1 MLFNERELSKKD
13 FERIDIDVRSMPKE
27 IKEKLLNGEATPLV
41 EIRDQ
46 LDNGIIATMPVKL
59 RLQRSED
66 GKAVLKA
73 YPVSKDI
80 VSDLKLTD
88 KEQKQLQAGEV
99 ITKDVREGNKTRTM
113 YLQADQETKS
123 LLKRDVKQAEIDK
136 RMDELEHVRNIT
148 LGQNQR
154 QAIREGK
161 PVELEVGDTK
171 VTVGVDLR
179 QNSGFKAIDGD
190 PASRPSTVT
199 WASGS
204 VSRKSSGI
212 WPILVQW
219 ATGRPTKTVGSTS
232 RFRRS
237 TSSPR
242 LRRKR
247 KKKSLRLSR
256 KRSSRPSTSECSKK
270 HR

>member
-27 IKEKLLNGEATPLV
+27 IKEKLLNGELTPLL

-99 ITKDVREGNKTRTM
+99 ITKDVREGNNTRTM
-113 YLQADQETKS
+113 YLQLDQETKS

-136 RMDELEHVRNIT
+136 RMDELEHVKNIT

-154 QAIREGK
+154 QAIREG
-161 PVELEVGDTK
+161 
-171 VTVGVDLR
+171 

-190 PASRPSTVT
+190 MGEWKRQQEIKWDMANPGAMGYWQTDENRWEYKQVQEKYKASE
-199 WASGS
+199 A
-204 VSRKSSGI
+204 KKEEK
-212 WPILVQW
+212 
-219 ATGRPTKTVGSTS
+219 KTVKEEARQTIHFGM
-232 RFRRS
+232 
-237 TSSPR
+237 
-242 LRRKR
+242 
-247 KKKSLRLSR
+247 
-256 KRSSRPSTSECSKK
+256 
-270 HR
+270 

>member
-1 MLFNERELSKKD
+1 MGKLFNERDLNKKD
-13 FERIDIDVRSMPKE
+13 FERIDIDVRTMPKE
-27 IKEKLLNGEATPLV
+27 IKEKLLNGEITPLL

-46 LDNGIIATMPVKL
+46 MDNGIVAMMPVKL
-59 RLQRSED
+59 RLECSDD

-88 KEQKQLQAGEV
+88 AEQKHLQDGEV
-99 ITKDVREGNKTRTM
+99 IKKDIREGSRTRAM
-113 YLQADQETKS
+113 YLQLDQETKS
-123 LLKRDVKQAEIDK
+123 LLKRDVKSVEFDK
-136 RMDELEHVRNIT
+136 RMDELEHVKDIT

-190 PASRPSTVT
+190 MGEWKRQQEIKWDMANPGAMGYWQTDENR
-199 WASGS
+199 WEY
-204 VSRKSSGI
+204 KQ
-212 WPILVQW
+212 VQEKYKMPE
-219 ATGRPTKTVGSTS
+219 AKKEDKKTVKEEPRQTI
-232 RFRRS
+232 RF
-237 TSSPR
+237 
-242 LRRKR
+242 K
-247 KKKSLRLSR
+247 
-256 KRSSRPSTSECSKK
+256 
-270 HR
+270 

>member
-27 IKEKLLNGEATPLV
+27 IKEKLLNGELTPLL

-99 ITKDVREGNKTRTM
+99 ITKDVREGNNTRTM
-113 YLQADQETKS
+113 YLQLDQETKS

-136 RMDELEHVRNIT
+136 RMDELEHVKNIT

-190 PASRPSTVT
+190 MGEWKRQQEIKWDMANPGAMGYAMGYWQTDENRWEYKQVQEKYKASE
-199 WASGS
+199 A
-204 VSRKSSGI
+204 KKEEK
-212 WPILVQW
+212 
-219 ATGRPTKTVGSTS
+219 KTVKEEAKQTIHFGM
-232 RFRRS
+232 
-237 TSSPR
+237 
-242 LRRKR
+242 
-247 KKKSLRLSR
+247 
-256 KRSSRPSTSECSKK
+256 
-270 HR
+270 

>member
-59 RLQRSED
+59 RLQRAED
-66 GKAVLKA
+66 GKAV
-73 YPVSKDI
+73 
-80 VSDLKLTD
+80 LKLTD

-190 PASRPSTVT
+190 MGEWKRQQEIKWDMANPGAMGYWQTDENRWEYKQVQEKYKQPEAKTEKKEE
-199 WASGS
+199 
-204 VSRKSSGI
+204 KS
-212 WPILVQW
+212 
-219 ATGRPTKTVGSTS
+219 KTIKEEVKQTIHFGM
-232 RFRRS
+232 
-237 TSSPR
+237 
-242 LRRKR
+242 
-247 KKKSLRLSR
+247 
-256 KRSSRPSTSECSKK
+256 
-270 HR
+270 

>member
-46 LDNGIIATMPVKL
+46 LDNGII
-59 RLQRSED
+59 E
-66 GKAVLKA
+66 
-73 YPVSKDI
+73 DI

-136 RMDELEHVRNIT
+136 RIDELEHVKNIT

-190 PASRPSTVT
+190 MGEWKRQQEIKWDMANPGAMGYWQTDENRWEYKQVQEKYKQPEVT
-199 WASGS
+199 TEKKEE
-204 VSRKSSGI
+204 KS
-212 WPILVQW
+212 
-219 ATGRPTKTVGSTS
+219 KTIKEEVKQTIHFGM
-232 RFRRS
+232 
-237 TSSPR
+237 
-242 LRRKR
+242 
-247 KKKSLRLSR
+247 
-256 KRSSRPSTSECSKK
+256 
-270 HR
+270 

>member
-1 MLFNERELSKKD
+1 MGKLFNERDLNKKD

-27 IKEKLLNGEATPLV
+27 IKEKLLNGEITPLL

-46 LDNGIIATMPVKL
+46 MDNGIVATMPVKL
-59 RLQRSED
+59 RLERSDD

-88 KEQKQLQAGEV
+88 AEQKHLQDGEV
-99 ITKDVREGNKTRTM
+99 IKKDIREGNRTRAI
-113 YLQADQETKS
+113 YLQLDQDTKS
-123 LLKRDVKQAEIDK
+123 LLKRDIKTVELEK
-136 RMDELEHVRNIT
+136 RMDELEHVKDIT

-179 QNSGFKAIDGD
+179 QNSGFKSIDGD
-190 PASRPSTVT
+190 MGEWKRQQEIKWDMANPGAMGYWQTDENR
-199 WASGS
+199 WEY
-204 VSRKSSGI
+204 KQ
-212 WPILVQW
+212 VQEKYKMPE
-219 ATGRPTKTVGSTS
+219 AKKEDKKTVKEEPRQTI
-232 RFRRS
+232 RF
-237 TSSPR
+237 
-242 LRRKR
+242 K
-247 KKKSLRLSR
+247 
-256 KRSSRPSTSECSKK
+256 
-270 HR
+270 

>member
-13 FERIDIDVRSMPKE
+13 FERIDIDVRLMPKE
-27 IKEKLLNGEATPLV
+27 IKEKLLNGELTPLV

-88 KEQKQLQAGEV
+88 KEQK
-99 ITKDVREGNKTRTM
+99 
-113 YLQADQETKS
+113 
-123 LLKRDVKQAEIDK
+123 RDVKQAEIDK

-154 QAIREGK
+154 QAIRDGK

-190 PASRPSTVT
+190 MNEWKRQQEIKWDMANPGAMGYWQTDENR
-199 WASGS
+199 WEY
-204 VSRKSSGI
+204 KQ
-212 WPILVQW
+212 VQEKYK
-219 ATGRPTKTVGSTS
+219 APEAKKEEKKTVKEEAKQTIHFGM
-232 RFRRS
+232 
-237 TSSPR
+237 
-242 LRRKR
+242 
-247 KKKSLRLSR
+247 
-256 KRSSRPSTSECSKK
+256 
-270 HR
+270 

>member
-27 IKEKLLNGEATPLV
+27 IKEKLLNGELTPLL

-66 GKAVLKA
+66 GKA
-73 YPVSKDI
+73 
-80 VSDLKLTD
+80 
-88 KEQKQLQAGEV
+88 QKQLQAGEV
-99 ITKDVREGNKTRTM
+99 ITKDVREGNNTRTM
-113 YLQADQETKS
+113 YLQLDQETKS

-190 PASRPSTVT
+190 MGEWKRQQEIKWDMANPGAMGYWQTDENRWEYKQVQEKYKASE
-199 WASGS
+199 A
-204 VSRKSSGI
+204 KKEEK
-212 WPILVQW
+212 
-219 ATGRPTKTVGSTS
+219 KTVKEEARQTIHFGM
-232 RFRRS
+232 
-237 TSSPR
+237 
-242 LRRKR
+242 
-247 KKKSLRLSR
+247 
-256 KRSSRPSTSECSKK
+256 
-270 HR
+270 

>member
-113 YLQADQETKS
+113 FLQADQETKS

-136 RMDELEHVRNIT
+136 RMDELEHVKNIT

-190 PASRPSTVT
+190 MGEWKRQQEIKWDMANPGAMGYWQTDENRWEYKQVQEKYKQPEVT
-199 WASGS
+199 TEKKEE
-204 VSRKSSGI
+204 KS
-212 WPILVQW
+212 
-219 ATGRPTKTVGSTS
+219 KTIKEEVKQTIHFGM
-232 RFRRS
+232 
-237 TSSPR
+237 
-242 LRRKR
+242 
-247 KKKSLRLSR
+247 
-256 KRSSRPSTSECSKK
+256 
-270 HR
+270 

>member
-27 IKEKLLNGEATPLV
+27 IKEKLLNGELTPLL

-99 ITKDVREGNKTRTM
+99 ITKDVREGN
-113 YLQADQETKS
+113 
-123 LLKRDVKQAEIDK
+123 LKRDVKQAEIDK
-136 RMDELEHVRNIT
+136 RMDELEHVKNIT

-190 PASRPSTVT
+190 MGEWKRQQEIKWDMANPGAMGYWQTDENRWEYKQVQEKYKASE
-199 WASGS
+199 A
-204 VSRKSSGI
+204 KKEEK
-212 WPILVQW
+212 
-219 ATGRPTKTVGSTS
+219 KTVKEEVRQTIHFGM
-232 RFRRS
+232 
-237 TSSPR
+237 
-242 LRRKR
+242 
-247 KKKSLRLSR
+247 
-256 KRSSRPSTSECSKK
+256 
-270 HR
+270 

>member
-27 IKEKLLNGEATPLV
+27 IKEKLLNGELTPLL

-113 YLQADQETKS
+113 YLQLDQETKS

-136 RMDELEHVRNIT
+136 RMDELEHVKNIT
-148 LGQNQR
+148 LGHNQR

-179 QNSGFKAIDGD
+179 QNSGFM
-190 PASRPSTVT
+190 R
-199 WASGS
+199 
-204 VSRKSSGI
+204 
-212 WPILVQW
+212 W
-219 ATGRPTKTVGSTS
+219 ATGRPTRTAGSTS
-232 RFRRS
+232 RYKRS
-237 TSSPR
+237 TRLPR
-242 LRRKR
+242 LRRRRKR
-247 KKKSLRLSR
+247 RSRRKPDRLSIL
-256 KRSSRPSTSECSKK
+256 EC
-270 HR
+270 RR

>member
-1 MLFNERELSKKD
+1 MGKLFNERDLNKKD
-13 FERIDIDVRSMPKE
+13 FERIDIDVRTMPKE
-27 IKEKLLNGEATPLV
+27 IKEKLLNGEITPLL

-46 LDNGIIATMPVKL
+46 MDNGIVATMPVKL
-59 RLQRSED
+59 RLERSDD

-88 KEQKQLQAGEV
+88 AEQKHLQDGEV
-99 ITKDVREGNKTRTM
+99 IKKDIREGSRTRAM
-113 YLQADQETKS
+113 YLQLDQETKS
-123 LLKRDVKQAEIDK
+123 LLKRDVKSVEFDK
-136 RMDELEHVRNIT
+136 RMDELEHVKDIT

-190 PASRPSTVT
+190 MGEWKRQQEIKWDMANPGAMGYWQTDENR
-199 WASGS
+199 WEY
-204 VSRKSSGI
+204 KQ
-212 WPILVQW
+212 VQEKYKMLE
-219 ATGRPTKTVGSTS
+219 PKKEDKKTVKEEPRQTI
-232 RFRRS
+232 RF
-237 TSSPR
+237 
-242 LRRKR
+242 K
-247 KKKSLRLSR
+247 
-256 KRSSRPSTSECSKK
+256 
-270 HR
+270 